1 MTPAEYNSILTKLK
15 MTQADIHRLFQ
26 ITRNAAS
33 WWSMGFRRIGLP
45 YAILLRLLASGK
57 VKRSD
62 IESAI
67 DDERRGSG

>member
-1 MTPAEYNSILTKLK
+1 MTPTEYNAILAKLE

-26 ITRNAAS
+26 ITRKAVS
-33 WWSMGFRRIGLP
+33 DWSIGRYNIGPP

-62 IESAI
+62 IESAL
-67 DDERRGSG
+67 DDERRGRG

>member
-1 MTPAEYNSILTKLK
+1 MTPQEYDAILAKLE

-33 WWSMGFRRIGLP
+33 WWSTGFRRIGLP